1 MNEFVKWSAVL
12 NLNMSSCLDKRLAR
26 FEINSS
32 QYFYIMRI
40 CQNPGLSRERIME
53 TVYRNPSNVT
63 RALAQ
68 LEEKGYIRREP
79 SREDRRTCHL
89 YPTEKALRDCE
100 EILEISRNTMRDILE
115 PFDEKER
122 ELLPELLKKAGLRAF
137 EINRLERKKEK
148 EEGGEC

>member
-12 NLNMSSCLDKRLAR
+12 NLNMSSCLDKRLAK
-26 FEINSS
+26 FDINSS

-89 YPTEKALRDCE
+89 YPTEKAFRDYE
-100 EILEISRNTMRDILE
+100 EILEITRNTMQDILE

-137 EINRLERKKEK
+137 EVNRLEREKEK
-148 EEGGEC
+148 TEGGEC

>member
-12 NLNMSSCLDKRLAR
+12 NLNMSSCLDKRLAK
-26 FEINSS
+26 FDINSS

-89 YPTEKALRDCE
+89 YPTEKAFRDYE
-100 EILEISRNTMRDILE
+100 EILEITRNTMQDILE

-137 EINRLERKKEK
+137 EINRLEREKEK
-148 EEGGEC
+148 TEGGEC